1 MCVTRSFPMPRTS
14 ADLSGKNVDQ
24 SQQTSRSGNCTLDL
38 EKFHAWL
45 YSSRKDQKGL
55 IKRWRRY
62 SFRTNYSVNSQEFVL
77 MATLRISLKKITS
90 EVKFAERKSALLQ
103 NNYEWKIILSFV
115 QSYKAT
121 PPLHHQKNN
130 FTSKHLIQPLQRE
143 IYKNPTH
150 IS

>member
-1 MCVTRSFPMPRTS
+1 MQGEDLTVLEQTTQLTHKRSY
-14 ADLSGKNVDQ
+14 
-24 SQQTSRSGNCTLDL
+24 SRLT
-38 EKFHAWL
+38 
-45 YSSRKDQKGL
+45 
-55 IKRWRRY
+55 
-62 SFRTNYSVNSQEFVL
+62 
-77 MATLRISLKKITS
+77 ISLKKITS

-103 NNYEWKIILSFV
+103 NNYVWKIILSFV

-143 IYKNPTH
+143 IYKNPTL